1 MSFLWHLGH
10 DVKNCAK
17 HFAATKIG
25 GTVDYQYGNFLKA
38 MGGRARGGPFE
49 RKTGG
54 AEYGQEGGG
63 ETSNAGSYK
72 SKGGPIRCEVQ
83 LQLSRDVAVA
93 DGQCRNPRNN
103 DEGQSEFSR
112 IKLHVQEPDHTQA
125 NYVVSSTA
133 DVHKAVTELKE
144 NSIQVVDG
152 LPSGL
157 EGKTEESNMMGLS
170 GTEAI

>member
-1 MSFLWHLGH
+1 M
-10 DVKNCAK
+10 
-17 HFAATKIG
+17 
-25 GTVDYQYGNFLKA
+25 
-38 MGGRARGGPFE
+38 
-49 RKTGG
+49 
-54 AEYGQEGGG
+54 
-63 ETSNAGSYK
+63 
-72 SKGGPIRCEVQ
+72 
-83 LQLSRDVAVA
+83 A

-103 DEGQSEFSR
+103 DEGQSGCSR

>member
-1 MSFLWHLGH
+1 M
-10 DVKNCAK
+10 
-17 HFAATKIG
+17 
-25 GTVDYQYGNFLKA
+25 
-38 MGGRARGGPFE
+38 
-49 RKTGG
+49 
-54 AEYGQEGGG
+54 
-63 ETSNAGSYK
+63 
-72 SKGGPIRCEVQ
+72 
-83 LQLSRDVAVA
+83 A

>member
-49 RKTGG
+49 RKTRG

-63 ETSNAGSYK
+63 ETSDAGSYK
-72 SKGGPIRCEVQ
+72 SKGGPIRCEAQ
-83 LQLSRDVAVA
+83 LHLSRDVAVA
-93 DGQCRNPRNN
+93 DGQCRNPTNN
-103 DEGQSEFSR
+103 DEG
-112 IKLHVQEPDHTQA
+112 
-125 NYVVSSTA
+125 
-133 DVHKAVTELKE
+133 
-144 NSIQVVDG
+144 
-152 LPSGL
+152 
-157 EGKTEESNMMGLS
+157 
-170 GTEAI
+170 